1 MLPQNCPH
9 DVAETLRLM
18 SATGA
23 EEVACPDW
31 YVPMDGK
38 AGGAAAGA
46 GGATGGSGAGTRL
59 PLREALARCYDL
71 KRLRGP
77 PLLQLVLARVREES
91 ESDPESQRN
100 GNGGT
105 GNGNG
110 DGDGDGDGGG
120 NSDSDIAQQVIAEQ
134 VARCERLLAAAD
146 GTRDG
151 SGPLDGLGD
160 YLQQREL
167 RDVLAD
173 FPAFGAAAARAARRS
188 AAAAA
193 DATDAADASEAL
205 LACLRP
211 LLPR

>member
-1 MLPQNCPH
+1 MGTTGDEQLMDQLAIDEDLP
-9 DVAETLRLM
+9 
-18 SATGA
+18 
-23 EEVACPDW
+23 
-31 YVPMDGK
+31 
-38 AGGAAAGA
+38 
-46 GGATGGSGAGTRL
+46 
-59 PLREALARCYDL
+59 PLE
-71 KRLRGP
+71 RLR
-77 PLLQLVLARVREES
+77 
-91 ESDPESQRN
+91 
-100 GNGGT
+100 T
-105 GNGNG
+105 Y
-110 DGDGDGDGGG
+110 
-120 NSDSDIAQQVIAEQ
+120 SDSDIAQQVIAEQ